1 MTTIQINFV
10 LPIIKMSEK
19 TLKLDNIKVNR
30 KVFHKTKQ
38 PIDLSLV
45 DINKIVISDKLK
57 YGDDG
62 FKYFIGYKED
72 DIVKP
77 SDIILRQMNGY
88 IKCLE
93 NRGKNI
99 AFIFK
104 MIVYWLNTIKFGTR
118 LKKD

>member
-38 PIDLSLV
+38 PIDFSLV
-45 DINKIVISDKLK
+45 DINKIVMSDKLK
-57 YGDDG
+57 YGNDG

-77 SDIILRQMNGY
+77 SDVILRQMNGY

-93 NRGKNI
+93 NRGKNV

-118 LKKD
+118 LKKH